1 MSDIIIF
8 TSLSG
13 VQEGGM
19 WKDRGT
25 KKWEYIAQCAN
36 TTYKQRRVIRTP
48 THTQK
53 KKSRIGDKLDLTPLP
68 ERIWNEVIPSSFTR
82 DRLRQTGKWYIIG
95 LRGGEF
101 VRVVNGNRFS

>member
-1 MSDIIIF
+1 V
-8 TSLSG
+8 G
-13 VQEGGM
+13 VHRTMCKHNIQTAAG
-19 WKDRGT
+19 
-25 KKWEYIAQCAN
+25 N
-36 TTYKQRRVIRTP
+36 TDPHTYT
-48 THTQK
+48 K